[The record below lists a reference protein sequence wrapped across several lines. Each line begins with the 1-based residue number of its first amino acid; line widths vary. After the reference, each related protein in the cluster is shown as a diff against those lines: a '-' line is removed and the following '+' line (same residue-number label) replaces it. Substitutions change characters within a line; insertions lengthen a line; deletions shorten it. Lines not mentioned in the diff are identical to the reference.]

1 MCHSFRAEMRQ
12 SDSVQHHR
20 QLLSFA
26 KSGEQIIVLR
36 SERLPFTDSESVE
49 LLHYQVAE
57 NVASLFID
65 NNGRWH
71 QA

>member
-1 MCHSFRAEMRQ
+1 MRQ

-36 SERLPFTDSESVE
+36 SEGLPFTDSESARDMSNRAVVE
-49 LLHYQVAE
+49 QDYFGSQETHTS
-57 NVASLFID
+57 NS
-65 NNGRWH
+65 GRDGM
-71 QA
+71 